1 MRYLLYG
8 VIIIACMH
16 MAGCVHTHSV
26 VTVDA
31 EGNVERIKTR
41 YRYRIVERSAMDKKM
56 LLDIHTDA
64 FAEFQPDVFNS
75 AGIPVELAEDT
86 ITLKKKDQALCILG
100 PLTFWTFPA
109 VETLHENKLLSF
121 KIAYTN
127 GLGMS
132 ARTCGHAISSMANNP
147 LPLLISYWGSTGCI
161 KNGQTFSGHNYDMNQ
176 IHVDYL
182 IEKRARAYAI
192 AARLKE
198 LEDSGRITDL
208 LAAKVMLAHR
218 LSRVLQGNVDYGNVD
233 MCPFE
238 INELEN
244 EGDHDFAYRFSLS
257 KKKVGGLT
265 PLDVNEIRNAFHAVI
280 RSIYV
285 MKHWEL
291 NPRALAVDFVEF
303 TVTDGHIRGK
313 VVVVTTEVDS
323 VSYDSVSR
331 KGRIAVRVNVNQLDD
346 ARRLIRKRIGEFA
359 SRSNIVVEGDEI
371 PSGARF
377 YTGSET
383 LKENGILEVDFRTE

>member
-86 ITLKKKDQALCILG
+86 VTLKEKDQALSILG
-100 PLTFWTFPA
+100 LLTFLTFPA

-147 LPLLISYWGSTGCI
+147 LPLFISYWGSTGCI
-161 KNGQTFSGHNYDMNQ
+161 KNGQTFSGHNYDMN
-176 IHVDYL
+176 L
-182 IEKRARAYAI
+182 IEKRARVYAI

-359 SRSNIVVEGDEI
+359 SRSNIVVEGDAI

-377 YTGSET
+377 YTESET
-383 LKENGILEVDFRTE
+383 LNDNGILEVDFRTE

>member
-16 MAGCVHTHSV
+16 MTGCVHTHSV

-75 AGIPVELAEDT
+75 AGIPVELAKDT
-86 ITLKKKDQALCILG
+86 ITL
-100 PLTFWTFPA
+100 
-109 VETLHENKLLSF
+109 N
-121 KIAYTN
+121 
-127 GLGMS
+127 
-132 ARTCGHAISSMANNP
+132 
-147 LPLLISYWGSTGCI
+147 
-161 KNGQTFSGHNYDMNQ
+161 MNQ

-208 LAAKVMLAHR
+208 LAVKVMLAHR

-359 SRSNIVVEGDEI
+359 SRSNIVVEGDAI

-377 YTGSET
+377 YTESET
-383 LKENGILEVDFRTE
+383 LNDNGILEVDFRTE

>member
-41 YRYRIVERSAMDKKM
+41 YRYRIVERIAMDKKM

-86 ITLKKKDQALCILG
+86 ITL
-100 PLTFWTFPA
+100 
-109 VETLHENKLLSF
+109 
-121 KIAYTN
+121 
-127 GLGMS
+127 
-132 ARTCGHAISSMANNP
+132 MANNP

-161 KNGQTFSGHNYDMNQ
+161 KNGQTFSGHN
-176 IHVDYL
+176 VDYL

-208 LAAKVMLAHR
+208 LAVKVMLAHR
-218 LSRVLQGNVDYGNVD
+218 LSRVLQSNVDYGNVD

-285 MKHWEL
+285 MKHREL

-359 SRSNIVVEGDEI
+359 SRSNIVVEGDAI

-377 YTGSET
+377 YTESET
-383 LKENGILEVDFRTE
+383 LNDNGILEVDFRTE

>member
-16 MAGCVHTHSV
+16 MTGCVHTHSV

-75 AGIPVELAEDT
+75 AGIPVELAKDT
-86 ITLKKKDQALCILG
+86 ITL
-100 PLTFWTFPA
+100 
-109 VETLHENKLLSF
+109 N
-121 KIAYTN
+121 
-127 GLGMS
+127 
-132 ARTCGHAISSMANNP
+132 
-147 LPLLISYWGSTGCI
+147 
-161 KNGQTFSGHNYDMNQ
+161 MNQ

-359 SRSNIVVEGDEI
+359 SRSNIVVEGDAI

-377 YTGSET
+377 YTESET
-383 LKENGILEVDFRTE
+383 LNDNGILEVDFRTE